1 MDVPTLRAEVTQTRE
16 VTAAAEATCV
26 AMVLAAE
33 TSSQEAAATR
43 DSTMARVKD
52 AEDQAALQRGRLGR
66 GSQEWRW
73 RAPRH
78 WPLVT
83 RRQKALSKR
92 LTSLRVSLQRR
103 VGLTRW
109 SRRLPVAC
117 PTQQLMSNDGGR
129 SLRESTGSSPSC
141 RPRALSCALPLS
153 VLHG

>member
-1 MDVPTLRAEVTQTRE
+1 MLRAEVTQARE
-16 VTAAAEATCV
+16 AAAAAEATCV

-73 RAPRH
+73 RAPRY
-78 WPLVT
+78 WTLVT

-92 LTSLRVSLQRR
+92 LTSLRVSLQRH

-117 PTQQLMSNDGGR
+117 PTQQLMSNGGGR
-129 SLRESTGSSPSC
+129 SLRESTESSLRSSPSC
-141 RPRALSCALPLS
+141 GPGALSCAMPLS